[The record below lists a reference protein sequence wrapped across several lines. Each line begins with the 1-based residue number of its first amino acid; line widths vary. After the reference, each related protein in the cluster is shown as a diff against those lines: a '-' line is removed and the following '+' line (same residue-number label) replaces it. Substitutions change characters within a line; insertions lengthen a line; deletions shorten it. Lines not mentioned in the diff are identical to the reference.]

1 MWITQGHKRGA
12 FVECR
17 YTVKDTVLFLHDATL
32 LKWRNGN
39 QRNNNNY
46 FRYVPSSKFLQL
58 RHSLNMLMIQSGY
71 CTSVE
76 LNAAEHVE
84 VTCPL
89 IYR

>member
-1 MWITQGHKRGA
+1 M
-12 FVECR
+12 ECR
-17 YTVKDTVLFLHDATL
+17 YTVKDTVLFLHDAAL

-39 QRNNNNY
+39 QRYNANFFLY
-46 FRYVPSSKFLQL
+46 ILSSKCLQL

-76 LNAAEHVE
+76 PYAAGRVE

-89 IYR
+89 VYR